1 MNAAVLLIHL
11 TASAFSASL
20 LFAQDDI
27 PSSPRSRDAIS
38 RVRPALEKELSDSSL
53 AFGSPMYVRIFKEE
67 MELEIWLRSEDRFRL
82 FRTYPI
88 CSYGNG
94 GLGPKMREGDGMAP
108 EGFYSVPPL
117 ALNPVSR
124 FHLSFN
130 LGYPN
135 TYDNHHER
143 TGSALMVH
151 GRCVSIGC
159 YAMTDSIIEEVYA
172 LADAAIGNGQLS
184 FSVHIFPFRM
194 NDENMHRHEESD
206 WYDFWANLKEGYDA
220 FAAGGWIPP
229 DVEVRDGRYSFVE
242 PAAPA
247 VEGQ

>member
-1 MNAAVLLIHL
+1 M
-11 TASAFSASL
+11 
-20 LFAQDDI
+20 
-27 PSSPRSRDAIS
+27 
-38 RVRPALEKELSDSSL
+38 SDSGL
-53 AFGSPMYVRIFKEE
+53 VFGSPVYLRIFKEE
-67 MELEIWLRSEDRFRL
+67 MELEAWLKSEDRFRL

-94 GLGPKMREGDGMAP
+94 GLGPKIMEGDGMAP
-108 EGFYSVPPL
+108 EGFYSVPPR

-135 TYDNHHER
+135 SYDGHHGR

-159 YAMTDSIIEEVYA
+159 YAMTDSIIEEIYT
-172 LADAAIGNGQLS
+172 LADAALRNGQPS
-184 FSVHIFPFRM
+184 FSVHIFPFRK
-194 NDENMHRHEESD
+194 NEENMQRHGEGD

-220 FAAGGWIPP
+220 FEAGGWIPP
-229 DVEVRDGRYSFVE
+229 DVVVREGRYSLVEPVE
-242 PAAPA
+242 PAP
-247 VEGQ
+247 EGQ